1 MECAKTKDWAQ
12 YLCSVLFL
20 LLTISGLVIVIS
32 MKVSTVWWL
41 EATFSQPSSVK
52 FTADSPLLRL

>member
-20 LLTISGLVIVIS
+20 LLTIAGLVIVIS

-41 EATFSQPSSVK
+41 ETTFSQP
-52 FTADSPLLRL
+52 